1 MESSWLALF
10 RFITFFMKLG
20 YRTLANSEPEVE
32 HPKMELTD
40 AQMEENEAE
49 DDGDDVEAEKDRIQR
64 HRKHPR
70 HHSMSHTHD
79 KSSKAER
86 IRSTLSFRKH

>member
-20 YRTLANSEPEVE
+20 YRTSANSEPEVE
-32 HPKMELTD
+32 HPKPEMELTD
-40 AQMEENEAE
+40 AQMEDEE
-49 DDGDDVEAEKDRIQR
+49 DADDVETEKDRIQR